1 MAAFAATGPSA
12 RRLAQV
18 STCAV
23 FFLAAA
29 TAPING
35 QAPAPQAPAQLA
47 EPETQPPA
55 AQPSQQ
61 QPPATTPAAPSQP
74 SFGNGLIDKLG
85 GLIKDSVDS
94 MSSNLKGTQQRI
106 EDLNK
111 GAIDTLTRL
120 PVTGFATGRA
130 ICLRADNGAPDC
142 RAASD
147 KLCQAKGYRG
157 GRGLATETAETCNPR
172 IFLPGYQ
179 RKEGDC
185 HTDSYVTQAACN

>member
-18 STCAV
+18 STCAA
-23 FFLAAA
+23 FLLIAAA
-29 TAPING
+29 VAQANA
-35 QAPAPQAPAQLA
+35 QAPSPQPPAQLA
-47 EPETQPPA
+47 EPQAEVPA
-55 AQPSQQ
+55 AQPPAQEQ
-61 QPPATTPAAPSQP
+61 APATPLPPPS
-74 SFGNGLIDKLG
+74 GGGLIDKLG

-94 MSSNLKGTQQRI
+94 MSSNLKGTQQTI

-120 PVTGFATGRA
+120 PVTGFATGHA
-130 ICLRADNGAPDC
+130 ICPRADNGAPDC
-142 RAASD
+142 RTASD

-185 HTDSYVTQAACN
+185 HTDSYVTRAACN